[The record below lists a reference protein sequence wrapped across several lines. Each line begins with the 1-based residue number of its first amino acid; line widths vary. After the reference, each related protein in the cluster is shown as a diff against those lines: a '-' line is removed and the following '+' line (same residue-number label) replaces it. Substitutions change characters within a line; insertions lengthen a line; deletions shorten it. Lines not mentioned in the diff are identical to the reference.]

1 MARRNK
7 SASRQMVES
16 LKDQLTEYFRENV
29 FDDYDYEDLT
39 GSELFEALVETFKE
53 LENDLKEELKPIQ
66 YVLNRL
72 EPEDSQHIDVWMIGG
87 IAPFFMGVWWSGLS
101 LGASTSSSLV
111 RIQVRLLFFIHLT
124 NEYS

>member
-7 SASRQMVES
+7 SASRQMIES
-16 LKDQLTEYFRENV
+16 LKEQLTEYFRENI
-29 FDDYDYEDLT
+29 FDDYEYKDLT

-72 EPEDSQHIDVWMIGG
+72 EPEESQVLNG
-87 IAPFFMGVWWSGLS
+87 
-101 LGASTSSSLV
+101 
-111 RIQVRLLFFIHLT
+111 
-124 NEYS
+124 

>member
-72 EPEDSQHIDVWMIGG
+72 EPEDSQHIDVWIIGS
-87 IAPFFMGVWWSGLS
+87 IAPFFMG
-101 LGASTSSSLV
+101 T
-111 RIQVRLLFFIHLT
+111 
-124 NEYS
+124 